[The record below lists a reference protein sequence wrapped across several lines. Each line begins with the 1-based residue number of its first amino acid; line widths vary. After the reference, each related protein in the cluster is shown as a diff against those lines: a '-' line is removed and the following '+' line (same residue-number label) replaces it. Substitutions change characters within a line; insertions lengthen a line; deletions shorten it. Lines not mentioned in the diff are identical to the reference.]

1 MSDNAGGGRLVVYTN
16 ATPGQDDEFNR
27 WYDEV
32 HIPEILALGPFTAAQ
47 RFRIAD
53 SPGFEQK
60 HRYLAIYEFE
70 GDAGDAIAKLMA
82 ASEGRLTQSDAIQ
95 MDQAFMTVSTV
106 LSPRFEAR

>member
-1 MSDNAGGGRLVVYTN
+1 MADKPGGRLVVYTN

-47 RFRIAD
+47 RFQIED
-53 SPGFEQK
+53 VPGFEEK

-70 GDAGDAIAKLMA
+70 GDAGDAVSKLLA
-82 ASEGRLTQSDAIQ
+82 ASLTESGAIQ
-95 MDQAFMTVSTV
+95 LDQAHMTVGTV
-106 LSPRFEAR
+106 LSPRFASR

>member
-1 MSDNAGGGRLVVYTN
+1 MSDDAGGGRLVVYSN
-16 ATPGQDDEFNR
+16 ATPGQDEEFNR

-47 RFRIAD
+47 RFRIED
-53 SPGFEQK
+53 SPGFEEK

-70 GDAGDAIAKLMA
+70 GDAGDAVGKLMA
-82 ASEGRLTQSDAIQ
+82 ASLTESGAIQ
-95 MDQAFMTVSTV
+95 LDEAHMTVGTV